1 MAWIIQ
7 HKSCVRFAVFALLII
22 AFLGPWGYA
31 HDGVPPAEWCRP
43 PFLLLENGSCV
54 GRESGAFFLLI
65 SIIGFPAGILQFL
78 SGELVLSDLGRYSVF
93 TLFFLGLFFLP
104 FISML
109 LRVRSGSNMRRRT
122 FHIIAWGLAAALGLL
137 VALSAEVFH
146 PAHLWGIWLYILL
159 AVGLLAFEMLA
170 ARLENIPY
178 REAYDDLD
186 HPT

>member
-1 MAWIIQ
+1 MAWINQ
-7 HKSCVRFAVFALLII
+7 HKSWVHTAVFALLII
-22 AFLGPWGYA
+22 AILGPWGYA
-31 HDGVPPAEWCRP
+31 HDGVPPAEWCHP

-54 GRESGAFFLLI
+54 GRESGAFFLLV

-78 SGELVLSDLGRYSVF
+78 SGELVLSDLGRQSIF

-104 FISML
+104 FISTL
-109 LRVRSGSNMRRRT
+109 LLVRSGSNIRRRT
-122 FHIIAWGLAAALGLL
+122 FYVIAWGLAAALGLL

-159 AVGLLAFEMLA
+159 AVGLLAFELLA

-178 REAYDDLD
+178 REAYHDLD